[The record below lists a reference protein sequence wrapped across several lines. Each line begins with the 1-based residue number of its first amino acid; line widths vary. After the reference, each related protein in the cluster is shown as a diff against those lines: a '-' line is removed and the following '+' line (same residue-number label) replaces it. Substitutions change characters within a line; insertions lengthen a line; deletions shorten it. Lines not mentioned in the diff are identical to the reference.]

1 MSVQAKTYSF
11 LQLFTQSY
19 SPPNH
24 GWKGLFTSVLF
35 GAFIGGFLLFFK
47 PFNLNVGPYSDLN
60 ILFFGLITASVFGSF
75 QLILPRLFPAFFSE
89 RNWKVYHQIGFY
101 LLILFCIATLNGMY
115 INYMDELSFNWPNY
129 GWIIS
134 RTITLGSFPIAF
146 YVLIDH
152 NRKLNQFVSDAQDIQ
167 PLVDGAQDVHNSQTY
182 EILTQLKEDT
192 FKVEEATFLFAVA
205 SGNYVYIHE
214 KGDKKNIRRL
224 TLNSLKDQLP
234 SPTLIRCHRSYIVN
248 LQQVES
254 VSGNAQGLSLS
265 LKENET
271 AIPVSRKYV
280 ASVRAHFQ
288 ELRN

>member
-1 MSVQAKTYSF
+1 MSIQAKTYSF
-11 LQLFTQSY
+11 LRLFTQSY

-47 PFNLNVGPYSDLN
+47 PFNLNVGPYNDLN
-60 ILFFGLITASVFGSF
+60 ILFFGLITASVFAAF
-75 QLILPRLFPAFFSE
+75 QLILPRLFPNFFSE
-89 RNWKVYHQIGFY
+89 KNWKVYHQIGFY

-134 RTITLGSFPIAF
+134 RTLALGSFPIAF

-152 NRKLNQFVSDAQDIQ
+152 NRKLNQFVSEAKDIQ
-167 PLVDGAQDVHNSQTY
+167 PLVGSTKEIQSNQTFD
-182 EILTQLKEDT
+182 ILTQLKEDT
-192 FKVEEATFLFAVA
+192 FTVEEDIFLFAAA

-214 KGDKKNIRRL
+214 KGDKKTIRRL

-234 SPTLIRCHRSYIVN
+234 SPTLVRCHRSYLVN

-254 VSGNAQGLSLS
+254 VSGNAQGLSLTIS
-265 LKENET
+265 GNET
-271 AIPVSRKYV
+271 PIPVSRKYV
-280 ASVRAHFQ
+280 PSVRAYFQ
-288 ELRN
+288 ELRA

>member
-1 MSVQAKTYSF
+1 MSVQTKTYSF
-11 LQLFTQSY
+11 LQLFSQSY
-19 SPPNH
+19 SPPNY

-60 ILFFGLITASVFGSF
+60 ILFFGFITASVFAAF
-75 QLILPRLFPAFFSE
+75 QLIFPRLFPAFFSE
-89 RNWKVYHQIGFY
+89 KNWKVYHQIGFY

-115 INYMDELSFNWPNY
+115 INHVDKLSFNWPNY

-134 RTITLGSFPIAF
+134 RTIALGSFPIAF

-152 NRKLNQFVSDAQDIQ
+152 NRKLNQFVSAAQDLQ
-167 PLVDGAQDVHNSQTY
+167 PLVGGAKKAQSSRTFY
-182 EILTQLKEDT
+182 ILTQLKEET
-192 FKVEEATFLFAVA
+192 FTIEEATFLFAEA

-214 KGDKKNIRRL
+214 KGGKKNIRRL

-234 SPTLIRCHRSYIVN
+234 SPTLIRCHRSYLVN
-248 LQQVES
+248 LQKVKS

-271 AIPVSRKYV
+271 TIPVSRKYV
-280 ASVRAHFQ
+280 SSVRAHFQ
-288 ELRN
+288 DLRN